1 MKQLN
6 VNLSDEDEFNLETL
20 LKSGKAHSR
29 SAAVREAL
37 RLADRLCRLEER
49 PDYRSLVGMV
59 HDLPDNANPRFK
71 SDRDLWE

>member
-6 VNLSDEDEFNLETL
+6 VNLSEEDESNLETL
-20 LKSGKAHSR
+20 LKSGGAHSR

-37 RLADRLCRLEER
+37 RVAARLCRLEER
-49 PDYRSLVGMV
+49 PDYHSLVGV
-59 HDLPDNANPRFK
+59 LRDLPDNTAARFK